1 MAQLPLTFFPNRFNP
16 VKGYFMQV
24 KHKTIFTTLISSF
37 SLSTFALSPITVEN
51 AKLSFDKPYLEFVK
65 IWMPQDAVSKVFNF
79 NLGGESHQLVKTF
92 YTADGYSTNG
102 TKYAEQVIPTFVEYC
117 KANSGVHEKYGRQ
130 NFCISKAANKYPI
143 AFMKWSFEDPN
154 ITFTHKDGYDA
165 SLEYAKVSSVKI
177 GSTVTTKFGSGLVVE
192 TKDNG
197 LFLFQSSRNDTLPRW
212 ITVDDLR

>member
-1 MAQLPLTFFPNRFNP
+1 MENRWKFSFTSDQLN
-16 VKGYFMQV
+16 K
-24 KHKTIFTTLISSF
+24 LIYVTWVNDDRPMPASLPKESEESVI
-37 SLSTFALSPITVEN
+37 SLSKDKMPEKPIGN
-51 AKLSFDKPYLEFVK
+51 LER
-65 IWMPQDAVSKVFNF
+65 
-79 NLGGESHQLVKTF
+79 LQLKFWT
-92 YTADGYSTNG
+92 
-102 TKYAEQVIPTFVEYC
+102 EFVEYC

-165 SLEYAKVSSVKI
+165 SLEYAKVSSVKT

-197 LFLFQSSRNDTLPRW
+197 LFLFQPSRNATLAKW